1 MLSTPLVDYSGVDS
15 LTDENGEIKL
25 PEQIKVETDSGY
37 EFFVDTDT
45 GAISHHLKVKLARAD
60 SRPPKV
66 ATMGSAGM
74 DLFLDEDVV
83 IFPDQLP
90 KLVGVGIH
98 AEIPPGYVGI
108 VALRSGIN
116 DLTMINGVGIIDS
129 DYRGE
134 IKLKL
139 SAIDHVVTHVRG
151 ERLAQMI
158 IIPYLQCGLEIVDEL
173 GTTDRGAGGFGST
186 GIN

>member
-1 MLSTPLVDYSGVDS
+1 MSEL
-15 LTDENGEIKL
+15 
-25 PEQIKVETDSGY
+25 IKVETESGY
-37 EFFVDTDT
+37 DFYVDSDT
-45 GAISHHLKVKLARAD
+45 GAIIHTLKIKLARAD

-66 ATMGSAGM
+66 ATVGSAGM

-90 KLVGVGIH
+90 KLVGFGIH

-139 SAIDHVVTHVRG
+139 SATKHVVTHVRG
-151 ERLAQMI
+151 ERLAQMVV
-158 IIPYLQCGLEIVDEL
+158 IPYLQCGLEIVEEL
-173 GTTDRGAGGFGST
+173 GATQRGQGGFGST
-186 GIN
+186 GTN